1 MSDYKRAFVLMP
13 FREPIGSYYPA
24 IFKPAL
30 EAVGYYVTRA
40 DDLFTPQP
48 VMQDIQASILA
59 ADLILCEMSDRNP
72 NVFYELGL
80 AHAIGKPA
88 ILISRKADDIP
99 FDLRHVRV
107 ILYDSTEAG
116 WESKL
121 REDIG
126 AAAQAVVTSSEIWP
140 PPLIDVS
147 PTLRTNIPASPSIE
161 TGPIRGELKVH
172 ERGHRIRSRSDA
184 GLTSFAGVPNNPVL
198 EVDILFEPSDS
209 MQLAKIELQIGDRRT
224 DALVLPTS
232 LLERVENHSVLF
244 EVPHEV
250 AHGIKVGQLWVLAGG
265 QTWPSRAFPV
275 EFDQ

>member
-1 MSDYKRAFVLMP
+1 ML
-13 FREPIGSYYPA
+13 
-24 IFKPAL
+24 
-30 EAVGYYVTRA
+30 
-40 DDLFTPQP
+40 
-48 VMQDIQASILA
+48 DIQDSILA
-59 ADLILCEMSDRNP
+59 ADLILCEMSGRNP

-88 ILISRKADDIP
+88 ILISRKEEDIP
-99 FDLRHVRV
+99 FDLRHVRT

-116 WESKL
+116 WEDKL
-121 REDIG
+121 QEDIK
-126 AAAQAVVTSSEIWP
+126 AAAQAVMILNEIWP
-140 PPLIDVS
+140 PPLIPVPSDLANETGTS
-147 PTLRTNIPASPSIE
+147 SKRDPNIPASPSIE

-172 ERGHRIRSRSDA
+172 ERGHRIRSRFDA